1 MSQFYFS
8 KVITMIGYIVFTNKI
23 RRNTLG
29 FSSSL
34 KKASP
39 HTHSIICLYNCTDIV
54 KCYYAHLKRLWPEC

>member
-1 MSQFYFS
+1 
-8 KVITMIGYIVFTNKI
+8 MIGYIVFTNKI

-39 HTHSIICLYNCTDIV
+39 HSILLYAYTIV
-54 KCYYAHLKRLWPEC
+54 QIL